1 MHLLCRQEIWQAVS
15 YTFIR
20 VMAHLNFGAR
30 TLQVLV
36 KQIAAAYIADQ
47 RAAGAWVK
55 TAVAVLI
62 RCDLGDRLAAKIMFQ
77 ICLTI
82 RIERD

>member
-1 MHLLCRQEIWQAVS
+1 
-15 YTFIR
+15 
-20 VMAHLNFGAR
+20 MAHLNFGAR

-36 KQIAAAYIADQ
+36 KQIAAANIADQ

-62 RCDLGDRLAAKIMFQ
+62 RCDLGDRLAAKIMF
-77 ICLTI
+77 
-82 RIERD
+82 